1 MLKQEDKGQ
10 ILKCDSGVGDGRSVT
25 LSIQSLSKH
34 LLGLTVC
41 PRTILSAGNM
51 KREK

>member
-41 PRTILSAGNM
+41 PRTILSAGNTVGN
-51 KREK
+51 